1 MNSSPDAPFFS
12 LVIPVYKV
20 ERFLPDALASV
31 REQTFTDYE
40 VLCVDDGSPD
50 GSGALLDEA
59 ARGDGRLRVIHQR
72 NAGVSAARN
81 RALDRVR
88 GTYVLFLDPDDAI
101 CPGWFAAFDA
111 VIRRHAP
118 DLVQFDYQYFP
129 ETTNW
134 RTLPKPTF
142 DLDTCTVATDDLAC
156 AKAFGPRFVEGGYP
170 WSKAWRASLLKG
182 KRFPVGI
189 PLYEDRH
196 FLWTVFP
203 DIHILAVADFPGYF
217 YRKNATSALAKPRP
231 ALERARITISEY
243 RALFALDRRLR
254 GDLRRP
260 YPLFYYAIHAWA
272 GLRIKLHLRR
282 QDKPIVLPS
291 TLPPLT
297 RTRPAIL
304 ARILFLRLLFTA
316 ETLRL
321 FLCQVLGK
329 VRGH

>member
-1 MNSSPDAPFFS
+1 MNCSPKAAPRFS

-40 VLCVDDGSPD
+40 VFCVDDGSPD

-88 GTYVLFLDPDDAI
+88 GTYVLFLDPDDAV

-118 DLVQFDYQYFP
+118 DLVQFDYRYFP
-129 ETTNW
+129 AESDW
-134 RTLPKPTF
+134 RALPEPRF
-142 DLDTCTVATDDLAC
+142 DLDACRVATEPRTC
-156 AKAFGPRFVEGGYP
+156 AEAFGPRLVNGGYP
-170 WSKAWRASLLKG
+170 WTKAWRAGLLEG

-189 PLYEDRH
+189 ALYEDRH
-196 FLWTVFP
+196 FLWDVFP
-203 DIHILAVADFPGYF
+203 DIHRLAVADFPGYF
-217 YRKNATSALAKPRP
+217 YRHGAASALTKPRP
-231 ALERARITISEY
+231 ALERAHITVSEY

-254 GDLRRP
+254 GDPRRP
-260 YPLFYYAIHAWA
+260 YPLFYYAAFAWGA
-272 GLRIKLHLRR
+272 LLVKLRLRPR
-282 QDKPIVLPS
+282 GKAIVLPP
-291 TLPPLT
+291 TLPPAA
-297 RTRPAIL
+297 RTRLAIL
-304 ARILFLRLLFTA
+304 ARLLFLRLLFAA
-316 ETLRL
+316 ERLRYA
-321 FLCQVLGK
+321 LCSLLS
-329 VRGH
+329 R

>member
-1 MNSSPDAPFFS
+1 MNCSPKAAPRFS

-40 VLCVDDGSPD
+40 VFCVDDGSPD

-88 GTYVLFLDPDDAI
+88 GTYVLFLDPDDAV

-118 DLVQFDYQYFP
+118 DLVQFDYRYFP
-129 ETTNW
+129 AESDW
-134 RTLPKPTF
+134 RALPEPRF
-142 DLDTCTVATDDLAC
+142 DLDACRVATEPRTC
-156 AKAFGPRFVEGGYP
+156 AEAFGPRLVNGGYP
-170 WSKAWRASLLKG
+170 WTKAWRAGLLEG

-189 PLYEDRH
+189 ALYEDRH
-196 FLWTVFP
+196 FLWDVFP
-203 DIHILAVADFPGYF
+203 DIHRLAVADFPGYF
-217 YRKNATSALAKPRP
+217 YRHGAASALTKPRP
-231 ALERARITISEY
+231 ALERAHITVSEY

-254 GDLRRP
+254 GDPRRP
-260 YPLFYYAIHAWA
+260 YPLFYYAAFAWGA
-272 GLRIKLHLRR
+272 LLVKLRLRPR
-282 QDKPIVLPS
+282 GKAIVLPP
-291 TLPPLT
+291 TLPPAA
-297 RTRPAIL
+297 RTRLAIL
-304 ARILFLRLLFTA
+304 ARLLFLRLLFAA
-316 ETLRL
+316 ERLRYA
-321 FLCQVLGK
+321 LCSLLC
-329 VRGH
+329 R